1 MFSNFLIGLREGL
14 EASLI
19 VGILVAYL
27 VKTGRTEHL
36 RAIWIGVG
44 AAIVASLGF
53 VALLELT
60 ANSLSDEAEEAFA
73 GAMSLLTVVFLTWMI
88 FWMRRTAHTIK
99 GDLHEKMD
107 SAVTGGGVA
116 LAVLAAVAVGR
127 EGLETALFLWTN
139 DQAVSGAG
147 HPAIGG
153 LLGIAVSV
161 LLGYLIYRR
170 AVHFNLSTFF
180 KITGVLLIV
189 VAAGVLTYAVHEFQE
204 LGWLP
209 GYESYLIQMPDWYDQ
224 EAWYG
229 TLLAGLIN
237 FRAKLTFLEVAA
249 WFAYLVPVMV
259 LFFKPGRTTPQSTT
273 AGTVSGAG
281 TQSLVTDP
289 PEAEKSTTTRPLS
302 ETVTK

>member
-36 RAIWIGVG
+36 RAIWIGVAIAVAG
-44 AAIVASLGF
+44 SVGFAAV
-53 VALLELT
+53 LELT
-60 ANSLSDEAEEAFA
+60 SNSLSDEAEEAFA
-73 GAMSLLTVVFLTWMI
+73 GIMSLLTVGFLTWMI

-99 GDLHEKMD
+99 GELHGKMD
-107 SAVTGGGVA
+107 SALDIGGVA
-116 LAVLAAVAVGR
+116 LALLALVAVGR

-139 DQAVSGAG
+139 DQAASGAG

-153 LLGIAVSV
+153 LLGLAVAV
-161 LLGYLIYRR
+161 VLGYLIYKR
-170 AVHFNLSTFF
+170 AVNFNLSSFF
-180 KITGVLLIV
+180 LITGVLLII

-209 GYESYLIQMPDWYDQ
+209 GEESIAFTMPSWYD
-224 EAWYG
+224 ETAWYG
-229 TLLAGLIN
+229 VLLRGLFN
-237 FRAKLTFLEVAA
+237 FRASLSVLQVVA

-259 LFFKPGRTTPQSTT
+259 LFLRGSRPVRSSAPAPVASQSASVT
-273 AGTVSGAG
+273 AG
-281 TQSLVTDP
+281 
-289 PEAEKSTTTRPLS
+289 
-302 ETVTK
+302 

>member
-14 EASLI
+14 EASLV

-44 AAIVASLGF
+44 VAVAASLGF
-53 VALLELT
+53 VAILEVT
-60 ANSLSDEAEEAFA
+60 ANSLSDTAEEAFA
-73 GAMSLLTVVFLTWMI
+73 GTMSVLTVVFLTWMI
-88 FWMRRTAHTIK
+88 FWMRRTARTIK
-99 GDLHEKMD
+99 GDLQEKMD
-107 SAVTGGGVA
+107 SAFAGGGVA
-116 LAVLAAVAVGR
+116 LAILAAVAVGR

-153 LLGIAVSV
+153 VLGLLVAA
-161 LLGYLIYRR
+161 LLGYLLFRR

-180 KITGVLLIV
+180 TITGVMLVV

-209 GYESYLIQMPDWYDQ
+209 GEDSIALQMPGWYD
-224 EAWYG
+224 ESAWYG
-229 TLLAGLIN
+229 SLLRGLFN
-237 FRAKLTFLEVAA
+237 FRASLSVLQVVA
-249 WFAYLVPVMV
+249 WFAYLVPVLV
-259 LFFKPGRTTPQSTT
+259 LFFRPASSTPQSTIT
-273 AGTVSGAG
+273 TGAG
-281 TQSLVTDP
+281 
-289 PEAEKSTTTRPLS
+289 AEGDSSGLKSTTTRPLS
-302 ETVTK
+302 ETVTG

>member
-14 EASLI
+14 EASLV

-27 VKTGRTEHL
+27 VKTGRTQHL
-36 RAIWIGVG
+36 RAIWIGVA

-53 VALLELT
+53 VALLEVT
-60 ANSLSDEAEEAFA
+60 ANSLSDTAEEAFA
-73 GAMSLLTVVFLTWMI
+73 GTMSVLTVVFLTWMI
-88 FWMRRTAHTIK
+88 FWMRRTARTIK

-107 SAVTGGGVA
+107 SAFAGGGVA

-147 HPAIGG
+147 HPAVGGVLG
-153 LLGIAVSV
+153 LLVSAM
-161 LLGYLIYRR
+161 LGYLLYRR

-180 KITGVLLIV
+180 TITGVMLIV

-209 GYESYLIQMPDWYDQ
+209 GEDSVALQMPGWYD
-224 EAWYG
+224 EGAWYG
-229 TLLAGLIN
+229 SLLRGLFN
-237 FRAKLTFLEVAA
+237 FRASLTVLQVVA
-249 WFAYLVPVMV
+249 WFAYLVPVLV
-259 LFFKPGRTTPQSTT
+259 VFFRPARAAAQPAVTQPADAQPSVVQP
-273 AGTVSGAG
+273 AAAASG
-281 TQSLVTDP
+281 L
-289 PEAEKSTTTRPLS
+289 KSTTTRPLS
-302 ETVTK
+302 ETVTG

>member
-36 RAIWIGVG
+36 RFIWMGVG
-44 AAIVASLGF
+44 VAIAVSLGF
-53 VALLELT
+53 VAVLQIT
-60 ANSLSDEAEEAFA
+60 SNSLSDTAEEAFA
-73 GAMSLLTVVFLTWMI
+73 GIMSILTVVFLTWMI
-88 FWMRRTAHTIK
+88 FWMRKTAHTIK

-107 SAVTGGGVA
+107 SAVDVGGIA
-116 LAVLAAVAVGR
+116 LAALAAVAVGR

-139 DQAVSGAG
+139 DQAASGAG

-153 LLGIAVSV
+153 LLGILVAVG
-161 LLGYLIYRR
+161 LGYLIYRR

-209 GYESYLIQMPDWYDQ
+209 GDASKAFNISSWYD
-224 EAWYG
+224 ESAWYG
-229 TLLAGLIN
+229 SLLRGLVN
-237 FRAKLTFLEVAA
+237 FRSEMSVLQVVA
-249 WFAYLVPVMV
+249 WFVYLVPTMI
-259 LFFKPGRTTPQSTT
+259 LFFVPMSSVSKPRTVATEPIDNR
-273 AGTVSGAG
+273 VS
-281 TQSLVTDP
+281 V
-289 PEAEKSTTTRPLS
+289 
-302 ETVTK
+302 

>member
-44 AAIVASLGF
+44 IAVVGSLGF
-53 VALLELT
+53 AAVLEFT
-60 ANSLSDEAEEAFA
+60 SRSLSDEAEEAFA
-73 GAMSLLTVVFLTWMI
+73 GIMSLLTVVFLTWMI

-99 GDLHEKMD
+99 GELHGKMD
-107 SAVTGGGVA
+107 SALDVGGVA
-116 LAVLAAVAVGR
+116 LALLALVAVGR
-127 EGLETALFLWTN
+127 EGLETAMFLWTN

-153 LLGIAVSV
+153 LLGIAVSIV
-161 LLGYLIYRR
+161 IGYLIYER
-170 AVHFNLSTFF
+170 AVNFNLSTFF
-180 KITGVLLIV
+180 LITGVLLIV
-189 VAAGVLTYAVHEFQE
+189 VAAGVLSYAVHEFQE

-209 GYESYLIQMPDWYDQ
+209 GEDSIAISMPSWYDE

-229 TLLAGLIN
+229 TLLRGLFN
-237 FRAKLTFLEVAA
+237 FRASLSVLQVVA
-249 WFAYLVPVMV
+249 WFAYLVPVMA
-259 LFFKPGRTTPQSTT
+259 LFLRGARPVRSSVPASSPADAAVT
-273 AGTVSGAG
+273 AG
-281 TQSLVTDP
+281 
-289 PEAEKSTTTRPLS
+289 
-302 ETVTK
+302 

>member
-27 VKTGRTEHL
+27 VKTGRTEQL
-36 RAIWIGVG
+36 RFIWMGVG
-44 AAIVASLGF
+44 VAIAVSLGF
-53 VALLELT
+53 VAVLQIT
-60 ANSLSDEAEEAFA
+60 SNSLSDTAEEAFA
-73 GAMSLLTVVFLTWMI
+73 GIMSILTVVFLTWMI
-88 FWMRRTAHTIK
+88 FWMRKTAHTIK

-107 SAVTGGGVA
+107 SAVDVGGIA
-116 LAVLAAVAVGR
+116 LAALAAVAVGR

-139 DQAVSGAG
+139 DQAASGAG

-153 LLGIAVSV
+153 LLGILVAVG
-161 LLGYLIYRR
+161 LGYLIYRR

-209 GYESYLIQMPDWYDQ
+209 GDASKAFNISSWYD
-224 EAWYG
+224 ESAWYG
-229 TLLAGLIN
+229 SLLRGLVN
-237 FRAKLTFLEVAA
+237 FRSEMSVLQVVA
-249 WFAYLVPVMV
+249 WFVYLVPTMI
-259 LFFKPGRTTPQSTT
+259 LFFVPMSSVSKPRTVATEPIDNR
-273 AGTVSGAG
+273 VS
-281 TQSLVTDP
+281 V
-289 PEAEKSTTTRPLS
+289 
-302 ETVTK
+302 